1 MSGQQ
6 SLFFEYMKPPP
17 SPNSVVPSQLT
28 KILETQVR
36 GQSSC
41 QMRLYFFRQIC
52 NIDLAAKKHK
62 VLWEDSRL
70 PFDHVPFV
78 VVNHKVYDCQHGVDR
93 HLSEKRKNQAVH

>member
-1 MSGQQ
+1 M
-6 SLFFEYMKPPP
+6 LLKFVKNWF
-17 SPNSVVPSQLT
+17 
-28 KILETQVR
+28 
-36 GQSSC
+36 
-41 QMRLYFFRQIC
+41 C

-93 HLSEKRKNQAVH
+93 HLSEKRKKPSGTLKVFVFK

>member
-1 MSGQQ
+1 MSWSFLTHYRLKEGWQVDYASQ
-6 SLFFEYMKPPP
+6 ICKNLF
-17 SPNSVVPSQLT
+17 
-28 KILETQVR
+28 
-36 GQSSC
+36 
-41 QMRLYFFRQIC
+41 C

-93 HLSEKRKNQAVH
+93 HLSEKRKNQAVRWKYLYLNDFADFLFCVD